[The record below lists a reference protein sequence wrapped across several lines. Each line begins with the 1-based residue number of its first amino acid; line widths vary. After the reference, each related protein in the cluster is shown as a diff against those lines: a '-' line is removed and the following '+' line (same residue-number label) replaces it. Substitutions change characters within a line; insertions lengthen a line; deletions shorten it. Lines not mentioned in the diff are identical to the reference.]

1 VFNIQQ
7 VCLYQI
13 ERKYMSTDNNRDQRN
28 AVFTAQQMPP
38 GVDPRMPTQSASE
51 KVKAEFGLDI
61 PLETVPLPSS
71 GKVYSQESSLYNA
84 DTVEIR
90 PMTAREEDILTSRAL
105 IKKGTVITELIKS
118 CLVDRSI
125 NAIDLLGGDRNA
137 LMVAIRITGY
147 GPEYGAE
154 IECNE
159 CGTKTQHEFNLAQ
172 LPVRRLEIEPVVP
185 GLNIFEFTLP
195 RSKKTVKFRFL
206 TGRDEE
212 EMLVINEK
220 QKKLGMKSETNVT
233 TNLLH
238 AIVSINGIEDR
249 SKIANFVKMM
259 PAMDSLALRNYIKD
273 NEPGV
278 IMKQETSCPACG
290 HCEEVSMPL
299 GVNFLWPQSGR

>member
-1 VFNIQQ
+1 
-7 VCLYQI
+7 
-13 ERKYMSTDNNRDQRN
+13 MSTENREQRN
-28 AVFTAQQMPP
+28 AIFGP
-38 GVDPRMPTQSASE
+38 GQSLPTGIDPRMPTQSAAE

-71 GKVYSQESSLYNA
+71 GKVYSQESTLYGA
-84 DTVEIR
+84 ETVDIR

-125 NAIDLLGGDRNA
+125 NPSDLLGGDRNA

-147 GPEYGAE
+147 GPQYPAE
-154 IECNE
+154 IECQE
-159 CGTKTQHEFNLAQ
+159 CGTKANHEFDLAQ
-172 LPVRRLEIEPVVP
+172 LPVRRLEIDPVVP
-185 GLNIFEFTLP
+185 GTNLFQFVLP

-212 EMLVINEK
+212 EIMTTSEK
-220 QKKLGMKSETNVT
+220 QKKLGLSTESNVT
-233 TNLLH
+233 TNLMY
-238 AIVSINGIEDR
+238 AISSIDGIEDR
-249 SKIANFVKMM
+249 GKIASFVKMM

-278 IMKQETSCPACG
+278 VMKQETSCPSCG
-290 HCEEVSMPL
+290 HSEEVAMPL
-299 GVNFLWPQSGR
+299 GVNFLWPQAGR